1 MSNENKYAILM
12 ETSGEHNESWLNFI
26 KFNGN
31 EEALQYIQKQ
41 LKKVEMFII
50 EDMSTF
56 DLELDSLV
64 SEQTA
69 REMCQIDL
77 NPFMS
82 HRKFDGKLKKINFD
96 FSKRDK
102 DERMIEKVHEIL
114 GYGDIDKY
122 IDDEDFF
129 GRDPDDFKSS
139 SYSNSNSDSNSDS
152 DEESGS
158 DEDIEKLRRRVEEL
172 SKKKTHT
179 VTPVLQNSKKS
190 FTKAESTKA
199 ESTKA
204 ESTKVEST
212 KAESTKADLNLNS

>member
-1 MSNENKYAILM
+1 MSNDDKYAILM

-82 HRKFDGKLKKINFD
+82 HRKFDGKLQKINFD
-96 FSKRDK
+96 FSKRDN
-102 DERMIEKVHEIL
+102 DERMIEKVHETL

-122 IDDEDFF
+122 IDGEDFF

-139 SYSNSNSDSNSDS
+139 YDSDDESDSGS

-172 SKKKTHT
+172 SKKKTRT
-179 VTPVLQNSKKS
+179 TTPVLQNSKKS

-204 ESTKVEST
+204 ESTK
-212 KAESTKADLNLNS
+212 AGLNLN